1 MARLS
6 FLFHRA
12 SIIVVIG
19 YACTSLPGSCLEQKK
34 AEAARPVDAAASTNE
49 IKQFCANNAAIAGDA
64 RIARQ
69 TSKLLELESQIK
81 QRLTELEAR
90 KAQLVEWLRARDEAM
105 KKASDAVTAIYTHMK
120 PDAAA
125 SLLAAM
131 DDPTAA
137 AIIAKLSPRIA
148 SAILNEM
155 EPARAAQLTHGIV
168 ALDGKKS

>member
-1 MARLS
+1 LS
-6 FLFHRA
+6 
-12 SIIVVIG
+12 
-19 YACTSLPGSCLEQKK
+19 YSLTVSL
-34 AEAARPVDAAASTNE
+34 
-49 IKQFCANNAAIAGDA
+49 
-64 RIARQ
+64 
-69 TSKLLELESQIK
+69 LESQIK